1 MNEELLKDWALLNKQ
16 VMTMPEAQV
25 AELLEAEKQGR
36 ARLRVMLRLYHRLS
50 KLRGIREKAELAQV
64 ARG

>member
-1 MNEELLKDWALLNKQ
+1 MDEDLLKDWALLNKQ
-16 VMTMPEAQV
+16 VMTMSESQV
-25 AELLEAEKQGR
+25 AKLLEVEKKER